1 MPTTDTELRTDIK
14 KLIVETLRLED
25 LKPEDIK
32 DADPL
37 FSREVGLGLDSLNAL
52 ELLTAI
58 EYKFGVRFESDGT
71 AKQHFQSVASLA
83 EFVKSTKAS

>member
-1 MPTTDTELRTDIK
+1 MDSELKTDIK

-25 LKPEDIK
+25 VKPEDIK

-58 EYKFGVRFESDGT
+58 EYKFGVRFASDGT
-71 AKQHFQSVASLA
+71 AKQHFQSVESLA
-83 EFVKSTKAS
+83 AFVKSAKA

>member
-1 MPTTDTELRTDIK
+1 METELKTDIK

-25 LKPEDIK
+25 VKPDDIK

-58 EYKFGVRFESDGT
+58 EYKFGVRFASDGT
-71 AKQHFQSVASLA
+71 AKQHFASVEALA
-83 EFVKSTKAS
+83 AFVKSAKV